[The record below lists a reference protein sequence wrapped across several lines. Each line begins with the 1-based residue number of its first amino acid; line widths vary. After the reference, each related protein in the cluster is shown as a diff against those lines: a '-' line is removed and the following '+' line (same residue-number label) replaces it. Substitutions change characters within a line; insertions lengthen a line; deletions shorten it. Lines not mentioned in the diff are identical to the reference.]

1 MGETVSTDL
10 SNYLDYYQNIR
21 MKIGDIEIDFS
32 RGGSERIVEVAVD
45 NREINLSAIVGIS
58 FNEYGVDILVTIGE
72 EEAANY
78 HVPME
83 LIDDLYTKNKI
94 RLRELPK

>member
-1 MGETVSTDL
+1 MSETVSTDL
-10 SNYLDYYQNIR
+10 SDYLHYYQDIR

-32 RGGSERIVEVAVD
+32 KGGNERLVEVAID
-45 NREINLSAIVGIS
+45 NTEINLNAIVGIS
-58 FNEYGVDILVTIGE
+58 FNEYGIDILVTIGE

-94 RLRELPK
+94 RLRALK